1 MIVRCCVVPC
11 PNVKNKFAMAKIK
24 EKIGIDVSKDTFD
37 VNFIGNDGKEV
48 HNQCDNDAKGI
59 RKFVSG
65 LEKGSEVL
73 MEATGNYHVMLA
85 YALYDAGIR
94 VYVVN
99 PLVIKRYSQ
108 MTMMRTKT
116 DKADSRMLRMY
127 LEERGTKH
135 EPWEPDPE
143 WCVKMRQV
151 IGQRDHYNK
160 CLGMTINRKHAMEH
174 SKVSDKL
181 LKEQL
186 DDDMSLYVKRIKACD
201 KELASLADSMC
212 KEDVELVSSIPGI
225 GSLTAMMLVAYTN
238 RMTTFDDSRQLSSYF
253 GLSPRRYD
261 SGTSVHGRARIC
273 KMGMGSIRKT
283 LYMCAIVAKTH
294 NRACKELYDRLVAK
308 GKEKKLAVIA
318 VANKLLRQ
326 AFAIMKSRA
335 AYDPAI

>member
-1 MIVRCCVVPC
+1 MI
-11 PNVKNKFAMAKIK
+11 NNKFAMAKIQG
-24 EKIGIDVSKDTFD
+24 KIGIDVSKDTFD
-37 VNFIGNDGKEV
+37 VNFVDKDGKEV
-48 HNQCDNDAKGI
+48 HSQYNNDAKGM
-59 RKFVSG
+59 RRFVSA
-65 LEKGSEVL
+65 LDRCCEAL
-73 MEATGNYHVMLA
+73 MEATGNYHVRLA
-85 YALYDAGIR
+85 YSLYDAGIR

-116 DKADSRMLRMY
+116 DKADSRTIRRY
-127 LEERGTKH
+127 LEERGCKH
-135 EPWEPDPE
+135 EPWKPDPE

-160 CLGMTINRKHAMEH
+160 CLGMTLNRRHAMER
-174 SKVSDKL
+174 SKVYDKL

-186 DDDMSLYVKRIKACD
+186 DDDMSLYAKRIKACD
-201 KELASLADSMC
+201 AELARLADSMC

-253 GLSPRRYD
+253 GLSPRCYD

-273 KMGMGSIRKT
+273 RMGMGGIRKT
-283 LYMCAIVAKTH
+283 LYMCAIVAKRH
-294 NRACKELYDRLVAK
+294 NRACRELFDRLVAR
-308 GKEKKLAVIA
+308 GKEKKLAIIA

-326 AFAIMKSRA
+326 AFAIMKSRS
-335 AYDPAI
+335 AYNPAI